1 MVGVVVLDGHPVE
14 ARPEVAFDLVHE
26 RLGVTP
32 KREFRSAL
40 GRHDQPEVV
49 PVVVRDIHELRDLL
63 VREDPVPTKRL
74 SPSPVLI
81 DAITLDILDMAR
93 ERSASVLSLVPDDP
107 RLDDD
112 ALSARIPR
120 GPGAENSAAIE
131 AGSCAT
137 AAGF

>member
-1 MVGVVVLDGHPVE
+1 VVLDGHPVE
-14 ARPEVAFDLVHE
+14 ARSEVTFDLVHE
-26 RLGVTP
+26 RLGIAP

-49 PVVVRDIHELRDLL
+49 PVVVRYIHELGDIL

-81 DAITLDILDMAR
+81 DAIALDVLNMAR
-93 ERSASVLSLVPDDP
+93 ECAPAVRALVPHNP
-107 RLDDD
+107 CLDDD
-112 ALSARIPR
+112 ALSARISR